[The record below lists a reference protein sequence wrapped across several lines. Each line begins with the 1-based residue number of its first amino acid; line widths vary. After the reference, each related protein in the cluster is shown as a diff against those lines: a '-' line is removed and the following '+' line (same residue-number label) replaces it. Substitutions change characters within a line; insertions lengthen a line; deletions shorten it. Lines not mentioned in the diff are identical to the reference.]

1 MKTLRKP
8 WMVIVA
14 VMLICAIAFGCYYFK
29 AKTAAELKESPVVT
43 EEYYKGIYIG
53 PNARG
58 KVTEEDVE
66 KFIAENSDKDVSE
79 IAIMDV
85 EKAD

>member
-8 WMVIVA
+8 WMVIAAALLV
-14 VMLICAIAFGCYYFK
+14 CAIAFGCYYYK
-29 AKTAAELKESPVVT
+29 TKTAAEIKESPVVT
-43 EEYYKGIYIG
+43 EEYYKGVYIG
-53 PNARG
+53 PDARG

>member
-29 AKTAAELKESPVVT
+29 AKTAAELNESPVVT
-43 EEYYKGIYIG
+43 EEYYKGVYIG

-66 KFIAENSDKDVSE
+66 KFIAENSDKDASE